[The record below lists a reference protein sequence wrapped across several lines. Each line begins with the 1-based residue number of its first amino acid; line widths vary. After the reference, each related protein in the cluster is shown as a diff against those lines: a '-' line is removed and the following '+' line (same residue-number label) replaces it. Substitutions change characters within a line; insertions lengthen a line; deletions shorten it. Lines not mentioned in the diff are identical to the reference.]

1 MIGVVIEQAF
11 KSRCEAWRPAPVRLR
26 RFCTLTCNRIPGM
39 SAMHVD
45 VQSAQP
51 SSRITPRRSAMH
63 VNVQPMRLPPRQRV
77 LHVDVQPAA
86 AHVVE
91 DLHVDVQSLFLL
103 SQEIWPGDFGPTKDI
118 LHVNVQPPR
127 HYRRQRALHVNVH
140 SVAAPAVDGLHV
152 DVQNP
157 FLLLWEDRPDSY
169 EATEMGLHVN
179 VQRLRWKRQ
188 RWSGTLSP
196 HSKQKASRQL
206 RPRQTL
212 GLSHFGA
219 RK

>member
-11 KSRCEAWRPAPVRLR
+11 KSRCAAWPPAPVRLR

-51 SSRITPRRSAMH
+51 ASRITPWCSAMH
-63 VNVQPMRLPPRQRV
+63 VNVQPMRHPPHQRV
-77 LHVDVQPAA
+77 
-86 AHVVE
+86 
-91 DLHVDVQSLFLL
+91 LHVDVQSLFLL
-103 SQEIWPGDFGPTKDI
+103 SQEIWPGDFGLTKDI

-127 HYRRQRALHVNVH
+127 HYRRKRALHVNVH
-140 SVAAPAVDGLHV
+140 SVAAPAADGLHV

-157 FLLLWEDRPDSY
+157 FLLLWEDRPDSFV
-169 EATEMGLHVN
+169 ATEMGLHVN
-179 VQRLRWKRQ
+179 VQRFRWKRQ

-206 RPRQTL
+206 RPRQNL

>member
-26 RFCTLTCNRIPGM
+26 RFCTLTCNRIPGV

-45 VQSAQP
+45 VQ
-51 SSRITPRRSAMH
+51 
-63 VNVQPMRLPPRQRV
+63 
-77 LHVDVQPAA
+77 PAA
-86 AHVVE
+86 HAVG

-103 SQEIWPGDFGPTKDI
+103 SQEIWPGDFGLTKDI

-140 SVAAPAVDGLHV
+140 PVAAPAVDGLHV

-169 EATEMGLHVN
+169 GATEMGLHVN

-206 RPRQTL
+206 RPGQNL

>member
-11 KSRCEAWRPAPVRLR
+11 KSRCAAWRLAPVRLR

-51 SSRITPRRSAMH
+51 SSRITPWCSAMH

-86 AHVVE
+86 HVAG
-91 DLHVDVQSLFLL
+91 DLHVNVQSPFLL
-103 SQEIWPGDFGPTKDI
+103 SQEIWPGDFGLTKDI

-127 HYRRQRALHVNVH
+127 HYRRKRA
-140 SVAAPAVDGLHV
+140 LHV

-157 FLLLWEDRPDSY
+157 FLRLLEERPDSFG
-169 EATEMGLHVN
+169 ATEMSLHVN
-179 VQRLRWKRQ
+179 VQRLRRNRQ
-188 RWSGTLSP
+188 RWAGALSP

-206 RPRQTL
+206 RPRQNL

>member
-11 KSRCEAWRPAPVRLR
+11 KSRCAAWRPAPVRLR

-39 SAMHVD
+39 SAMHGD

-51 SSRITPRRSAMH
+51 ASRITPWFSAMH
-63 VNVQPMRLPPRQRV
+63 VNVQPMRHPPHQRV
-77 LHVDVQPAA
+77 LHVN
-86 AHVVE
+86 
-91 DLHVDVQSLFLL
+91 VQSLFLL
-103 SQEIWPGDFGPTKDI
+103 SQEIWPGDFGLTKDI
-118 LHVNVQPPR
+118 
-127 HYRRQRALHVNVH
+127 LHVNVH

-157 FLLLWEDRPDSY
+157 FLLLWEDRPDSFV
-169 EATEMGLHVN
+169 ATEMGLHVN
-179 VQRLRWKRQ
+179 VQRFRWKRQ

-206 RPRQTL
+206 RPRQNL

>member
-1 MIGVVIEQAF
+1 
-11 KSRCEAWRPAPVRLR
+11 
-26 RFCTLTCNRIPGM
+26 
-39 SAMHVD
+39 MHVD

-51 SSRITPRRSAMH
+51 SSRITPWCSAMH

-86 AHVVE
+86 HVAG
-91 DLHVDVQSLFLL
+91 DLHVNVQSPFLL
-103 SQEIWPGDFGPTKDI
+103 SQEIWPGDFGLTKDI

-127 HYRRQRALHVNVH
+127 HYRRKRALRVNVH
-140 SVAAPAVDGLHV
+140 SVAASAVDGLHV

-157 FLLLWEDRPDSY
+157 FLRLLEERPDSFG
-169 EATEMGLHVN
+169 ATEMSLHVN
-179 VQRLRWKRQ
+179 VQRLRMRRNRQ
-188 RWSGTLSP
+188 RWAGALSP

-206 RPRQTL
+206 RPRQNL